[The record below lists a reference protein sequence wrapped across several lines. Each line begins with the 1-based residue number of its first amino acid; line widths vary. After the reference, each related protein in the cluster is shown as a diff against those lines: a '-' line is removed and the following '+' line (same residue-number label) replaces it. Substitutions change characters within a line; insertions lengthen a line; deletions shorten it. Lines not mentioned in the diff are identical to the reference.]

1 MHWPL
6 RQAPQLV
13 LSAPRTSSRLGYV
26 VVTGG
31 ASHVKGAWVELVAS
45 SPGDTY
51 LLMLSAGTTF
61 VSAANTSMLLD
72 IGIGAAGSEQLLI
85 SNLAIG
91 YLDGILVSGRY
102 WLLPLYIPAG
112 SRIAARIQGV
122 VATDTAEVAIDLFGG
137 LPMEGASPSVVV
149 DTYGANTATS
159 RGVSLVASA
168 TAHVAGAWTE
178 VSPALPND
186 ISRLFLGVQ
195 GNGSTT
201 LATASSLI
209 DIAVGP
215 AGAEA
220 VIASGIYVRSTTSEV
235 IVNVAPPGPVVPNA
249 TEVKAGSRLSARLTS
264 STASHALDATFH
276 GLR

>member
-26 VVTGG
+26 LITGA
-31 ASHVKGAWVELVAS
+31 ASHVKGAWTELLAS

-51 LLMLSAGTTF
+51 LLMLSAGGTF

-72 IGIGAAGSEQLLI
+72 IGIGPASSEQLLI

-91 YLDGILVSGRY
+91 YLDSSLLSGRL
-102 WLLPLYIPAG
+102 WTLPLYIPAG

-122 VATDTAEVAIDLFGG
+122 IANDTAEVGVDLFGG
-137 LPMEGASPSVVV
+137 LPMEGASPNVAV
-149 DTYGANTATS
+149 DTYGADLTTS

-168 TAHVAGAWTE
+168 TANVAGAWTQ
-178 VSPALPND
+178 VSPSIPND
-186 ISRLFLGVQ
+186 IHQLFLGIQ
-195 GNGSTT
+195 GNGNAT
-201 LATASSLI
+201 LATANSLI
-209 DIAVGP
+209 DIAVG
-215 AGAEA
+215 ATGSEV
-220 VIASGIYVRSTTSEV
+220 VIASGIYARSSTVEA
-235 IVNVAPPGPVVPNA
+235 IINVAPPGPVVLHT
-249 TEVKAGSRLSARLTS
+249 TEIKAGTRLSARLTS
-264 STASHALDATFH
+264 SVASHGLDATFH